1 MAKRPP
7 CFGRPRVS
15 PAVVACGVPAQIPV
29 ERGDRGLG
37 TDELAQSAQRGW
49 REVYAERPKRPRPIG
64 SVKIDQDLHIPAAG
78 LIDCGVRGAVIG
90 ELEPVRDQLVELDLA
105 RSDQFQGDSVGAW
118 GSETPIRART
128 TPLRAADAVPPLPR
142 RPRPRPSPDGSKDL
156 ELLVLRPS
164 APGAAADVGPTQAP
178 GHRRRSSSR
187 RRVGSSR
194 VTAGSPFSSP
204 RRPSSVGI
212 ASS

>member
-64 SVKIDQDLHIPAAG
+64 SVKVDQDLHIPAAG

-128 TPLRAADAVPPLPR
+128 VPARSADAVPPLPR
-142 RPRPRPSPDGSKDL
+142 RPRPRPSHRQGWTGWSSRRIQGPRDPRSP
-156 ELLVLRPS
+156 PS
-164 APGAAADVGPTQAP
+164 APGVAADVGPTQAP
-178 GHRRRSSSR
+178 GHQP
-187 RRVGSSR
+187 G
-194 VTAGSPFSSP
+194 PP
-204 RRPSSVGI
+204 RGGESGHP
-212 ASS
+212 A